1 MSTAA
6 REVAITNLLVLWEKA
21 FGEVFPYTF
30 RHIIQFSITP
40 PSENEG
46 QFAVYVQTV
55 INPITPRYTSNLTR
69 QEADAIV
76 QLMFEILNIHTT

>member
-1 MSTAA
+1 MSAAA
-6 REVAITNLLVLWEKA
+6 REVAIANLLVLWEKA
-21 FGEVFPYTF
+21 FGELFPYTF
-30 RHIIQFSITP
+30 SHIIQFSIKP
-40 PSENEG
+40 PSENED

-55 INPITPRYTSNLTR
+55 INPITPRHTCNLTQ